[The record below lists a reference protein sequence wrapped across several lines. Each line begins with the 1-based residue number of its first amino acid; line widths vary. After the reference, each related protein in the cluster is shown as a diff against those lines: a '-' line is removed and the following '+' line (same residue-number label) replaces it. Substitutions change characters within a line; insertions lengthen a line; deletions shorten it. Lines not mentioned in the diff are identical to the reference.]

1 MNPRHISDGVNAGKV
16 GLAFVSRSGR
26 HGRRWAGGGG
36 AKLTPGGGIARQGNA
51 VAVFQDVGGTD
62 DAAAARPLLLAG
74 GGPAEELEG
83 EAQVAE
89 GVPEEAA
96 AAAGAIVIGGL
107 ILRPIHRF
115 HPPPPPPATVGLG
128 FHAMQCECLRI
139 GFVLAPNRFGTK
151 MNG

>member
-1 MNPRHISDGVNAGKV
+1 MQSVDFWHIYIDRLDFADYINVIEPTIR
-16 GLAFVSRSGR
+16 LWGR
-26 HGRRWAGGGG
+26 L
-36 AKLTPGGGIARQGNA
+36 KPNA
-51 VAVFQDVGGTD
+51 VAAFQDVGGTD

-89 GVPEEAA
+89 GVAEEAA

-115 HPPPPPPATVGLG
+115 HPPPPPPPPPATVGLG

-139 GFVLAPNRFGTK
+139 GFVLAPKVG
-151 MNG
+151 